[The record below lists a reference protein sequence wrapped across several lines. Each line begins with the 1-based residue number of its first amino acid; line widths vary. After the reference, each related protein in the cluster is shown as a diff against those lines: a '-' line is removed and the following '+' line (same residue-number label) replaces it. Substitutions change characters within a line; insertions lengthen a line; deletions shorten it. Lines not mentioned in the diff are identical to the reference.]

1 MIRFAALGEP
11 HPKGSKGAFVRGDKA
26 VMVES
31 SAKGLGTWRQRL
43 SAAVAG
49 AAGSLDPMDGPV
61 AVLAT
66 FRLAPPKKRRWPWP
80 IPRNRA
86 DIDKVARALLD
97 ELSSVLIEDDCQ
109 VVFLAAGKVFSEKPG
124 ADVVVMDLMALADP
138 DHWQRTADALVHELR
153 AMVVELAMRGGGLA
167 EKEEV
172 RTKEE
177 GRVPGRE
184 LGGVGNSR
192 AGDPAFPWPHV

>member
-11 HPKGSKGAFVRGDKA
+11 RPKGSKRAFVRGGKA
-26 VMVES
+26 MLVEETRE
-31 SAKGLGTWRQRL
+31 GLATWRQRL
-43 SAAVAG
+43 SLAVAEV
-49 AAGSLDPMDGPV
+49 APEDGPAPEPV

-80 IPRNRA
+80 IPRNRG
-86 DIDKVARALLD
+86 DLDKLSRSLLD
-97 ELSSVLIEDDCQ
+97 ELSSVLIVDDAQ

-138 DHWQRTADALVHELR
+138 DHWQRTADGLVHELR

-167 EKEEV
+167 NKGEV

-184 LGGVGNSR
+184 LDGDGNR